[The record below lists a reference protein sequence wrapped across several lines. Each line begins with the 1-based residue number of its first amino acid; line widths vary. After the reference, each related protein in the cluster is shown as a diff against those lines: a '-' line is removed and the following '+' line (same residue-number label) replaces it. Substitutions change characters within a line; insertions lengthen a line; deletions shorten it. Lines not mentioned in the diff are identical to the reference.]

1 MRAPESVARHPLG
14 PNPQKLVVS
23 PQAEL
28 RVRQAKLQQAIAK
41 NTEILAMLPESAVLS
56 MQPKVGQGLG
66 QEEGQGQGQ
75 ALGSATAHQERLARG
90 VCRTLLEMPGAVMLG
105 CAICQ
110 SSLLSTS
117 QPGYEER

>member
-1 MRAPESVARHPLG
+1 MWLSL
-14 PNPQKLVVS
+14 

-28 RVRQAKLQQAIAK
+28 RVRQGKLQQAIAK

-75 ALGSATAHQERLARG
+75 GQALGSATAHQERLARG
-90 VCRTLLEMPGAVMLG
+90 VCRTLLKMPGAVMLG